1 MTGAAVGADCVDVAA
16 ANALAGK
23 KALRGRWLEGGEKV
37 LTRWLEGVMQAAQ
50 HLEYLCAGCRA
61 CRYDFGRA
69 DGVLRELGLRNTQR
83 GASNGNNG
91 GRGGGRGGKQQG
103 RGQRGQKQGGEDT
116 AAAEAE
122 AGAAGEAQADGEGQG
137 LEPGPEPELKRQKV
151 DDASTKSAVEPA
163 PAGGASMAA
172 AAATP
177 GTDAAAVVA
186 LGAAEAKGGEA
197 QDWAGMH
204 VETPLKPEE
213 KKVGAWR
220 RDWGR
225 LPSFFRSELC

>member
-1 MTGAAVGADCVDVAA
+1 MMQRPAACWQEG
-16 ANALAGK
+16 GK
-23 KALRGRWLEGGEKV
+23 KL
-37 LTRWLEGVMQAAQ
+37 LTRQAEQ
-50 HLEYLCAGCRA
+50 WREYLCAGCRA

-103 RGQRGQKQGGEDT
+103 RGQRGQKQGGEDA

-122 AGAAGEAQADGEGQG
+122 AGAAGEAQGDCEGQG

-151 DDASTKSAVEPA
+151 DEASTNTAAEPA
-163 PAGGASMAA
+163 PANGAPANGASTAA
-172 AAATP
+172 AEATL
-177 GTDAAAVVA
+177 GTDAAAVAA

-197 QDWAGMH
+197 QDWVGMH

-213 KKVGAWR
+213 KKVGGWERNGA
-220 RDWGR
+220 GC
-225 LPSFFRSELC
+225 LLFGQFEL